1 MGDVENWHWT
11 DTPRWAT
18 MRAMSTTTPVSADS
32 QLEALAAGVR
42 SAIATHGDW
51 SHTAQLVADQLR
63 AHLPNTDVLTPKQRQ
78 GSPDRAAGHTLHV
91 EPDGSFSITA
101 VVWRPGQF
109 TRIHDHT
116 TWCVFGVIQGL
127 EHEDVYDADL
137 NLIGSSDGILGDVN
151 GFAPPGD
158 IHRVHNTGDEIAIS
172 IHIYGTDVTRVG
184 SSVRRYYN

>member
-1 MGDVENWHWT
+1 M
-11 DTPRWAT
+11 P
-18 MRAMSTTTPVSADS
+18 AMSATITSTGSE
-32 QLEALAAGVR
+32 LERLAAGVR
-42 SAIATHGDW
+42 SAIAIREDW
-51 SHTAQLVADQLR
+51 SRTAQLVADQLR
-63 AHLPNTDVLTPKQRQ
+63 AHLPSTQVLTPEQRA
-78 GSPDRAAGHTLHV
+78 GSADHAVGHTLHV

-116 TWCVFGVIQGL
+116 TWCVFGVIQGV

-137 NLIGSSDGILGDVN
+137 NLIGSSDGMLGDVN

-158 IHRVHNTGDEIAIS
+158 IHRVHNTGDEVAIS

>member
-1 MGDVENWHWT
+1 MDGIENWHWT
-11 DTPRWAT
+11 NTFRLRKLRGMSAT
-18 MRAMSTTTPVSADS
+18 LIRPLGELNPLVT
-32 QLEALAAGVR
+32 GVR
-42 SAIATHGDW
+42 TAIDRRADW
-51 SHTAQLVADQLR
+51 SGTARLVADQLR
-63 AHLPNTDVLTPKQRQ
+63 AHLPGPDVLSPEQRL

-91 EPDGSFSITA
+91 EPDGSFSVTA
-101 VVWRPGQF
+101 VVWRPGQL

-137 NLIGSSDGILGDVN
+137 NLIGQNDNLVGDVN

-158 IHRVHNTGDEIAIS
+158 IHRVHNTGEEIAIS
-172 IHIYGTDVTRVG
+172 IHIYGTDITRVG